1 MKPLTLK
8 LIRKVLKGVERK
20 LDCPKYRVK
29 TPNVIVNVHE
39 LSVFITDK
47 KTGMHVQMSRDD
59 YFKIRDQIKSYSKK
73 NENNSV
79 EVRT

>member
-8 LIRKVLKGVERK
+8 LIRKVLKGVERR
-20 LDCPKYRVK
+20 LDEPKYRVK

-47 KTGMHVQMSRDD
+47 KSGMHVQISRDD

-73 NENNSV
+73 NENHSV